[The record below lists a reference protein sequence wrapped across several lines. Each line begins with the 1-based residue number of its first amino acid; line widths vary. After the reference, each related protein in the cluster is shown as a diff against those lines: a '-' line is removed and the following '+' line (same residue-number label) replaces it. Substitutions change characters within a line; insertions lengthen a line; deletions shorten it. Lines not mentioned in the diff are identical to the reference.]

1 MSNTLVS
8 TTYSTFTSKEKRI
21 ETTAALPGNR
31 QLSLTTHRSF
41 DGELITRA
49 SVGIVDGGFVK
60 YLMGRDYNRV
70 FQRGKVRMTKAA
82 VEAQH
87 NTYLAQL
94 DQIAEDAAHYY
105 GVSILK
111 IEA

>member
-8 TTYSTFTSKEKRI
+8 TTYPNLAGKEKRI

-49 SVGIVDGGFVK
+49 SVGIVEGGFVK

-82 VEAQH
+82 VESQH

-94 DQIAEDAAHYY
+94 DQIALDATRYY
-105 GVSILK
+105 GVSIVK
-111 IEA
+111 VEG

>member
-8 TTYSTFTSKEKRI
+8 TTYSTFTSTEKRV

-49 SVGIVDGGFVK
+49 SVGIVEGGFVK

-70 FQRGKVRMTKAA
+70 FQRGKVRMTKGN

-87 NTYLAQL
+87 NKYLEQL
-94 DQIAEDAAHYY
+94 DQIAEDATRYY
-105 GVSILK
+105 GVSIVK
-111 IEA
+111 VEA

>member
-8 TTYSTFTSKEKRI
+8 TTYSTFTSKEKRV

-49 SVGIVDGGFVK
+49 SVGIVEGGFVK

-70 FQRGKVRMTKAA
+70 FQRGKVRMTKGN

-87 NTYLAQL
+87 NKYLAEL
-94 DQIAEDAAHYY
+94 DQIAEDACKYY
-105 GVSILK
+105 SVSYVK
-111 IEA
+111 M